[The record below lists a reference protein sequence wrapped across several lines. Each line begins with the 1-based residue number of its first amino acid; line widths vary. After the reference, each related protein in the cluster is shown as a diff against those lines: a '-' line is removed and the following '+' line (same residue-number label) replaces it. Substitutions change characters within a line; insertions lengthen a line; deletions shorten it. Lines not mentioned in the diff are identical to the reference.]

1 MKFNFFTKKGR
12 PTLIEKE
19 VCKKIANLIKDE
31 VITESQIEDYVSQNG
46 MASNFEELEILHA
59 YLTGEVPLND
69 YSNSSLY
76 NDKVSLEESN
86 VNYEENVEEENIEE
100 ENDDFEEQIK
110 PKNNDQ
116 IKNQE
121 TMSENGFNPFEQPV
135 IERDYTKGVVDNVD
149 ESLYEYAKVVEDFD
163 SDTGSENFEDYE
175 EDDIPQAEF
184 NTNPEED
191 YMDDDSDMSSDMG
204 GSSKLAE
211 GNLQDLSPAQ
221 KRKSAEKTA
230 DAMLGLYCKFVPAP
244 FKQWASFKD
253 KKINELSLKKE
264 IDLDMQLDGDLTIK
278 DYIDNH
284 NKQVEAIFEV
294 TEEQKNEIREPLIDV
309 LLEQELALTPTQR
322 LLMAVGGHL
331 TTLGISAF
339 QLAQNNKMALET
351 FKQFQSDKIMSS
363 QPYQQAQPQA
373 QPYQQPKPQAQHY
386 QQTQTQSTPPPTS
399 SGSSYEEMTDYDK
412 KIASDIIDII
422 DAEHDPNVSV
432 ENTMED

>member
-59 YLTGEVPLND
+59 YLTGEVPLDD

-76 NDKVSLEESN
+76 NDEVPVDN
-86 VNYEENVEEENIEE
+86 NNGNYTENIEDD
-100 ENDDFEEQIK
+100 NDEFEEQIK

-116 IKNQE
+116 LKNQE
-121 TMSENGFNPFEQPV
+121 TMSDNGFNPFEQPV
-135 IERDYTKGVVDNVD
+135 IERDYTKGIVDNVD
-149 ESLYEYAKVVEDFD
+149 ETLYEDAKVVEDFD
-163 SDTGSENFEDYE
+163 SNTGSEDFESYE

-184 NTNPEED
+184 NNNPEED
-191 YMDDDSDMSSDMG
+191 YMDESDMGGNTG

-244 FKQWASFKD
+244 FKQWASFKER
-253 KKINELSLKKE
+253 KINELSLKKE
-264 IDLDMQLDGDLTIK
+264 IDLEMELDGELTIK

-363 QPYQQAQPQA
+363 QPYQQAQPQG
-373 QPYQQPKPQAQHY
+373 QPYQQARPQGQPY
-386 QQTQTQSTPPPTS
+386 QQAQTQSTPPPTS
-399 SGSSYEEMTDYDK
+399 SGGSYDEMTAFDTK
-412 KIASDIIDII
+412 MANEIMDII

>member
-1 MKFNFFTKKGR
+1 MKFNFFLKKGR
-12 PTLIEKE
+12 PTLTEKE

-31 VITESQIEDYVSQNG
+31 VISESQIEDYVNQNG

-59 YLTGEVPLND
+59 YLTGEVPLDD

-76 NDKVSLEESN
+76 NDKVPTDNNE
-86 VNYEENVEEENIEE
+86 NYTENIEDD
-100 ENDDFEEQIK
+100 NDDFEEQIK

-116 IKNQE
+116 LKNQE

-135 IERDYTKGVVDNVD
+135 IERDYTKGIVDNTD
-149 ESLYEYAKVVEDFD
+149 ETLYEDAKVVEDFD
-163 SDTGSENFEDYE
+163 ADGGIDDFQNYE

-184 NTNPEED
+184 NMNPEED
-191 YMDDDSDMSSDMG
+191 FSNDDSDMSDGGG

-244 FKQWASFKD
+244 FKQWASFKER
-253 KKINELSLKKE
+253 KINELSLKKE
-264 IDLDMQLDGDLTIK
+264 IDLEMELDGEITIK
-278 DYIDNH
+278 DYIDNT

-294 TEEQKNEIREPLIDV
+294 SEEQKNEIREPLIDV

-322 LLMAVGGHL
+322 LLLAVGGHI

-351 FKQFQSDKIMSS
+351 FKQFQSDKITSS
-363 QPYQQAQPQA
+363 QPYQQAQPQG
-373 QPYQQPKPQAQHY
+373 QPYQQPKPQAQPY
-386 QQTQTQSTPPPTS
+386 QQAQPQSSTPPPSS
-399 SGSSYEEMTDYDK
+399 SGNNFEEMTAFDTRM
-412 KIASDIIDII
+412 ASEIIDII

>member
-31 VITESQIEDYVSQNG
+31 VVTESQIEDYVSQNG

-76 NDKVSLEESN
+76 NDEVPVSNSN
-86 VNYEENVEEENIEE
+86 GDYYENIEDDD
-100 ENDDFEEQIK
+100 DDFEEQIK

-116 IKNQE
+116 LKNQE
-121 TMSENGFNPFEQPV
+121 TMSDNGFNPFEQPV
-135 IERDYTKGVVDNVD
+135 IERDYTKGIVDNVD
-149 ESLYEYAKVVEDFD
+149 ETLYEDAKVVEDFD
-163 SDTGSENFEDYE
+163 ANTGSENFESYE

-191 YMDDDSDMSSDMG
+191 YMDESDMGGDTG

-230 DAMLGLYCKFVPAP
+230 DAMLGLYCKFVPTP
-244 FKQWASFKD
+244 FKQWASFKER
-253 KKINELSLKKE
+253 KINELSLKKE
-264 IDLDMQLDGDLTIK
+264 IDLEMELDGNLTIK

-373 QPYQQPKPQAQHY
+373 QPYQQARPQAQPY
-386 QQTQTQSTPPPTS
+386 QQAQSTPPPTS
-399 SGSSYEEMTDYDK
+399 SGGSYDEMTAFDTK
-412 KIASDIIDII
+412 MANEIMDII

>member
-1 MKFNFFTKKGR
+1 MKFNFFLKKGR
-12 PTLIEKE
+12 PTLTEKE

-31 VITESQIEDYVSQNG
+31 VISESQIEDYVNQNG

-59 YLTGEVPLND
+59 YLTGEVPLDD

-76 NDKVSLEESN
+76 NDKVPTDNNE
-86 VNYEENVEEENIEE
+86 NYTENIEDD
-100 ENDDFEEQIK
+100 NDDFKEQIK

-116 IKNQE
+116 LKNQE

-135 IERDYTKGVVDNVD
+135 IERDYTKGIVDNVD
-149 ESLYEYAKVVEDFD
+149 ETLYEDAKVVEDFD
-163 SDTGSENFEDYE
+163 ADGGSDDFQTYE

-184 NTNPEED
+184 NMNPEED
-191 YMDDDSDMSSDMG
+191 FSNDDSDMSDGG

-244 FKQWASFKD
+244 FKQWASFKER
-253 KKINELSLKKE
+253 KINELSLKKE
-264 IDLDMQLDGDLTIK
+264 IDLEMELDGEITIK
-278 DYIDNH
+278 DYIDNT
-284 NKQVEAIFEV
+284 NREVEAIFEV
-294 TEEQKNEIREPLIDV
+294 SEEQKNEIREPLIDV

-322 LLMAVGGHL
+322 LIMAVGGHL
-331 TTLGISAF
+331 TTLSISAF

-363 QPYQQAQPQA
+363 QPYQQAQPQGQPYQQARPQA
-373 QPYQQPKPQAQHY
+373 QPYQQA
-386 QQTQTQSTPPPTS
+386 QTQTQSTPPPT
-399 SGSSYEEMTDYDK
+399 
-412 KIASDIIDII
+412 
-422 DAEHDPNVSV
+422 
-432 ENTMED
+432 

>member
-1 MKFNFFTKKGR
+1 MKFNFFIKKGR

-31 VITESQIEDYVSQNG
+31 VITESQINDYVNQNG

-59 YLTGEVPLND
+59 YLTGEVPLNN

-76 NDKVSLEESN
+76 NDEIP
-86 VNYEENVEEENIEE
+86 VNNNSENIK
-100 ENDDFEEQIK
+100 ENDEFEEYNNQE
-110 PKNNDQ
+110 NNDQ
-116 IKNQE
+116 LKNHK
-121 TMSENGFNPFEQPV
+121 TMSENGFDPFEQPV
-135 IERDYTKGVVDNVD
+135 IERDYTKGIVDNVD
-149 ESLYEYAKVVEDFD
+149 ESLYEDANVIEDFD
-163 SDTGSENFEDYE
+163 ANTGADNFNDYQ

-184 NTNPEED
+184 NMNPEED
-191 YMDDDSDMSSDMG
+191 YTSDDSEMSDGG

-244 FKQWASFKD
+244 FKQWASFKE

-264 IDLDMQLDGDLTIK
+264 IDLEMELDGDLTIK

-284 NKQVEAIFEV
+284 NKQVEQIFDV
-294 TEEQKNEIREPLIDV
+294 SEEQKNEIREPLIDV

-331 TTLGISAF
+331 TTLSVSAF

-351 FKQFQSDKIMSS
+351 FKQFQTDKIINS
-363 QPYQQAQPQA
+363 QPYQQAQPKAQTYQQARPQA
-373 QPYQQPKPQAQHY
+373 QPYQQTQQQA
-386 QQTQTQSTPPPTS
+386 STPNPSTN
-399 SGSSYEEMTDYDK
+399 GNNFEEMTAFDTK
-412 KIASDIIDII
+412 MANEIMDII

>member
-12 PTLIEKE
+12 PTLTEKE

-31 VITESQIEDYVSQNG
+31 VISESQIEDYVNQNG
-46 MASNFEELEILHA
+46 MASNFEELEVLHA
-59 YLTGEVPLND
+59 YLTGEVPLDD

-76 NDKVSLEESN
+76 NDKVPTDNNE
-86 VNYEENVEEENIEE
+86 NYTENIEDD
-100 ENDDFEEQIK
+100 NDDFKEQIK

-116 IKNQE
+116 LKNQE

-135 IERDYTKGVVDNVD
+135 IERDYTKGIVDNVD
-149 ESLYEYAKVVEDFD
+149 ETLYEDAKVVEDFD
-163 SDTGSENFEDYE
+163 ADGGSDDFQTYE

-184 NTNPEED
+184 NMNPEED
-191 YMDDDSDMSSDMG
+191 FSNDDSDMSDGG

-244 FKQWASFKD
+244 FKQWASFKER
-253 KKINELSLKKE
+253 KINELSLKKE
-264 IDLDMQLDGDLTIK
+264 IDLEMELDGEITIK
-278 DYIDNH
+278 DYIDNT
-284 NKQVEAIFEV
+284 NREVEAIFEV
-294 TEEQKNEIREPLIDV
+294 SEEQKNEIREPLIDV

-322 LLMAVGGHL
+322 LIMAVGGHL
-331 TTLGISAF
+331 TTLSISAF

-363 QPYQQAQPQA
+363 QPYQQAQPQGQPYQQARPQA
-373 QPYQQPKPQAQHY
+373 QPYQQA
-386 QQTQTQSTPPPTS
+386 QTQTQSTPPPTS
-399 SGSSYEEMTDYDK
+399 SGNNFDEMTAFDTRM
-412 KIASDIIDII
+412 ASEIMDII

-432 ENTMED
+432 ESTMED